1 MMRFFMADPFT
12 DAFQRRKGHNAT
24 VALVRVPLLRKSLN

>member
-12 DAFQRRKGHNAT
+12 DALQRRGGHQA
-24 VALVRVPLLRKSLN
+24 VALVRVPLLRKPLN

>member
-12 DAFQRRKGHNAT
+12 DALQRREGHHAA